1 MAKIPRQDKYY
12 GSHEH
17 LTREDEVK
25 SSSNRSFGL
34 VFAACC
40 FVVGA
45 LSWLSGHTH
54 GPYWFAGSAAFLLVA
69 LTLPRS
75 LGPFNRLWTKFGLLL
90 GAVMAPVMLAAI
102 FYVFVTPIG
111 LLMRATG
118 KDPLRLKLDPAA
130 TSYWIARDKV
140 ADAKTSFKN
149 QY

>member
-1 MAKIPRQDKYY
+1 MDKKPRQDKYY

-34 VFAACC
+34 VFAAVCL
-40 FVVGA
+40 VVGA
-45 LSWLSGHTH
+45 LSWWSDHALW
-54 GPYWFAGSAAFLLVA
+54 PYWFTAAAGFLVVA
-69 LTLPRS
+69 LARPRL

-90 GAVMAPVMLAAI
+90 GAIVAPIMLALI

-118 KDPLRLKLDPAA
+118 KDPLRLKFDHAA
-130 TSYWIARDKV
+130 TSYWIDRDKV